1 MMDMEESNVN
11 DIYADLTA
19 YGGDVGGCSGVTGVK
34 VYDGSNS
41 YVTVRL
47 SDIPMAE
54 ITEVEDPETG
64 EPRRGLFLPFR
75 NSGLTV
81 TPKRNVLL
89 VCKSELAQ
97 VPSAR
102 YTHLLTQVM
111 DRSTGMELRRMGYK
125 TGYIGHS
132 RPMGSGNKKRRKI

>member
-1 MMDMEESNVN
+1 MADEERS
-11 DIYADLTA
+11 IYDELVS
-19 YGGDVGGCSGVTGVK
+19 YGTDAGDEPIQGVR

-47 SDIPMAE
+47 SDIPFAE

-81 TPKRNVLL
+81 TPKKNVLL
-89 VCKSELAQ
+89 VCKAQMAQ
-97 VPSAR
+97 VASRR

-111 DRSTGMELRRMGYK
+111 DANTAAELRRLGYK
-125 TGYIGHS
+125 TGFIGHS
-132 RPMGSGNKKRRKI
+132 RPAGYKKTDKNYKKR